1 MPAATPLP
9 SIVWPSRSIVMPS
22 APMTRP
28 SQRQSARSF
37 LTLMLVLITW
47 PQKMKPGTGSEPT
60 YHVNFAGDGSSL
72 PVMSVALTWNS
83 RAPVGMPVYV
93 LGDVHG
99 SQSPF
104 GPSQPP
110 VGPSFSLQSKVAVAS
125 SLENVNVAC
134 VRTVIGSG
142 PESMVVSGGVTST
155 SGCAIVHVRT
165 AGVGSTLPLRSIAA
179 TSNVCVPGRR
189 PEYVRGVMQF
199 SSKPTGSPSSRHWNL
214 RFGPGVK
221 LSLPVNSKV
230 AAVLLTL
237 SPIGP
242 AAMKVSGGSVSSPA
256 SSSWTVM
263 SISHSQRAGVRS
275 RFSTLSAARTSRWC
289 GPCSSI
295 GMWNGDE
302 HSIQTPKSGGV
313 SMSGGSFGCGGSVS
327 GSGGITGSGGASS
340 RHSNVI
346 AVGGVVSSV
355 PVNVKVADDWPVTAS
370 GPVRISVLGAT
381 VSSGVSGG
389 AAGL

>member
-9 SIVWPSRSIVMPS
+9 SIVWPSRSIVMLG

-60 YHVNFAGDGSSL
+60 YHVNFAGDGSAL

-99 SQSPF
+99 SHASY
-104 GPSQPP
+104 P
-110 VGPSFSLQSKVAVAS
+110 VTFSWHS
-125 SLENVNVAC
+125 
-134 VRTVIGSG
+134 
-142 PESMVVSGGVTST
+142 
-155 SGCAIVHVRT
+155 
-165 AGVGSTLPLRSIAA
+165 
-179 TSNVCVPGRR
+179 
-189 PEYVRGVMQF
+189 
-199 SSKPTGSPSSRHWNL
+199 NL
-214 RFGPGVK
+214 RFGPGIK

-256 SSSWTVM
+256 
-263 SISHSQRAGVRS
+263 
-275 RFSTLSAARTSRWC
+275 
-289 GPCSSI
+289 
-295 GMWNGDE
+295 
-302 HSIQTPKSGGV
+302 
-313 SMSGGSFGCGGSVS
+313 
-327 GSGGITGSGGASS
+327 
-340 RHSNVI
+340 
-346 AVGGVVSSV
+346 
-355 PVNVKVADDWPVTAS
+355 
-370 GPVRISVLGAT
+370 
-381 VSSGVSGG
+381 
-389 AAGL
+389 